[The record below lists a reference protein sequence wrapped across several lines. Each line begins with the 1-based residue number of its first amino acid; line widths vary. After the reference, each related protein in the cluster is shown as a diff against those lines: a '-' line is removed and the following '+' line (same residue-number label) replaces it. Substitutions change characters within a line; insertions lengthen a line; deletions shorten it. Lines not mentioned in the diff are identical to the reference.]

1 MVLKEKGRGVEKEN
15 NLHLPSTE
23 VSWILEMLSG
33 DNTHFSK
40 LRRNPSKCVKYKIKN
55 NSSAVRNPEVKQ
67 RYIIAMN
74 DDEFRWKLASD
85 SVHQST
91 KWTLRLIFTW
101 IHHHSWQW
109 YKTACNQMW
118 IPEASVNFSIEEN
131 PKNVFVIRCLGSK
144 WNQLRNRNVLFS
156 WTWNLFPLLVK
167 CGRGVGQMHPWTPP
181 S

>member
-1 MVLKEKGRGVEKEN
+1 M
-15 NLHLPSTE
+15 ST
-23 VSWILEMLSG
+23 
-33 DNTHFSK
+33 K
-40 LRRNPSKCVKYKIKN
+40 
-55 NSSAVRNPEVKQ
+55 VRNGH
-67 RYIIAMN
+67 Y
-74 DDEFRWKLASD
+74 
-85 SVHQST
+85 
-91 KWTLRLIFTW
+91 LRLIFTW

-181 S
+181 SYLCVTLHAIPIYILLNFARHTSYQRKLVVLLNMLSTALAN